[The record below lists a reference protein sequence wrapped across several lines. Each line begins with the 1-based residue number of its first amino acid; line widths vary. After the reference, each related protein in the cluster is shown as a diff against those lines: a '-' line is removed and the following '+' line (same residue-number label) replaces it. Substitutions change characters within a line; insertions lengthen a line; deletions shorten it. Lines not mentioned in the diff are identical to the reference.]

1 MREFVISRGTWQRLL
16 FFGLNPVVL
25 LAFPIDR
32 SIVRCLTKKWTHRYT
47 IDFLLLI
54 EHESIS
60 KLEEQFP
67 RMDIPDLDH
76 VRDSLPNMHR
86 HMDNLLPRIV
96 VHNMRLQVTEH
107 RLFERKEGRMVSKLG
122 KMNALLRYSLKH
134 VTTDF
139 VLSIVKRI
147 ADVRVPSG
155 RLQEEFLSPLFFSA
169 TLE

>member
-1 MREFVISRGTWQRLL
+1 
-16 FFGLNPVVL
+16 
-25 LAFPIDR
+25 
-32 SIVRCLTKKWTHRYT
+32 
-47 IDFLLLI
+47 
-54 EHESIS
+54 
-60 KLEEQFP
+60 
-67 RMDIPDLDH
+67 MDIPDLDH

-96 VHNMRLQVTEH
+96 VYNMRLQVTEH